1 MEFVMQFNQIT
12 EIVDYFNDYIDNDHG
27 VSIINENFKEDH
39 NIDED
44 EYIFDVIKNSNEMM
58 IAYYNAV
65 VDEIN
70 NYDHDVNDQAIKVF
84 NKV

>member
-1 MEFVMQFNQIT
+1 MEFIMQFNQIT

-70 NYDHDVNDQAIKVF
+70 NYDHDVNDNAIKVF
-84 NKV
+84 NKL

>member
-1 MEFVMQFNQIT
+1 MQINQVI

-44 EYIFDVIKNSNEMM
+44 EYIFDVIKNDTQMM
-58 IAYYNAV
+58 IAYYNTV

-70 NYDHDVNDQAIKVF
+70 NYDHDINDNAVKVF